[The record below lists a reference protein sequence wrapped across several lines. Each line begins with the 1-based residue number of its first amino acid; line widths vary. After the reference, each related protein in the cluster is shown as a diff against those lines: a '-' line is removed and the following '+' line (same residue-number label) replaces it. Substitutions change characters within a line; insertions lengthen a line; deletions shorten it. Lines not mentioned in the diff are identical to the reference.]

1 MFNFVSEWSEDTSN
15 ECLTSYFSVVLTRPH
30 ISPFYTY
37 NKHVFIPYW
46 IINNNTWDFP
56 TMTQVQLRVV
66 KHKVL
71 SANPTYRGHNNNN
84 TTQNCSIS
92 WNLTRLNCNSKHNR
106 WTYLDG
112 NTSSKWLDGTKQLNG
127 YKAKK
132 KERKKGQQTG
142 FLRGGISHGSGI
154 FLLVIS

>member
-15 ECLTSYFSVVLTRPH
+15 EGLTSYFSFVLNRPH
-30 ISPFYTY
+30 ISPCHTY

-71 SANPTYRGHNNNN
+71 SANPTYRGHNQTYD
-84 TTQNCSIS
+84 TTTTIRHKTVQYLETWPVWTVTN
-92 WNLTRLNCNSKHNR
+92 KHNR

-112 NTSSKWLDGTKQLNG
+112 NTSSKWSDGTKQLNG
-127 YKAKK
+127 YKSKK
-132 KERKKGQQTG
+132 KR
-142 FLRGGISHGSGI
+142 
-154 FLLVIS
+154 